1 MLQDVRAVWNKHFE
15 LNWLSSN
22 ISKLI
27 PPDGSLSTKKKIGKS
42 VSLQIN
48 PKVKAGM
55 DVDLIKLKIIL
66 SKMFNCTI
74 SLTKSANLQN

>member
-1 MLQDVRAVWNKHFE
+1 MNI
-15 LNWLSSN
+15 LNQIGLFSN
-22 ISKLI
+22 ISKLVTS
-27 PPDGSLSTKKKIGKS
+27 DGSLCTKKKIEKL
-42 VSLQIN
+42 VSLKIN

-55 DVDLIKLKIIL
+55 DLDLIKLKIIL